1 MEFVQKGPKKL
12 KIVNC
17 TMLIMIIVMFVKKV
31 IYFQMKDLSVLLL
44 YKIVYNILVLIKIQ
58 PQNVQNVKI
67 NFI

>member
-1 MEFVQKGPKKL
+1 MEFVQKGPKQL
-12 KIVNC
+12 KIVKC